1 MGSKPQ
7 YRPKLLADKLRKIRI
22 KLGEPTYDD
31 MIVLLDVPET
41 GLKKNAIHYY
51 ENGKKNPPLNV
62 LLRYSELSKI
72 SVNDL
77 IDDRVSADSL
87 FRS

>member
-7 YRPKLLADKLRKIRI
+7 YRPKLLADKLHKIRI
-22 KLGEPTYDD
+22 KLGEPPYDD

-62 LLRYSELSKI
+62 LLRYSELSTI